1 MSFDKYL
8 QYQIRSCGIVNTV
21 IEMKRFYAIQPAF
34 YEVLKKHKHILHEL
48 LSYPNIQKDK
58 IFIQI
63 PQEDM
68 LQSCVSY
75 FQEDIQVKDNVL
87 FYRHYLKSQVFFMEF
102 QDCFVQMADLENPF
116 FELLKRKYRYFLIED
131 I

>member
-1 MSFDKYL
+1 
-8 QYQIRSCGIVNTV
+8 
-21 IEMKRFYAIQPAF
+21 MKRFYAIQPAF

-87 FYRHYLKSQVFFMEF
+87 YYRHYLKSQVFFMEF